1 MDEIKQMFEA
11 HHLFTFNIAGKT
23 LGVDQS
29 LVVQWVIILLVAVG
43 CIFLTKNLKKEPGTR
58 QTVLEIFVETIHNL
72 VKETMGEEYLFF
84 APYIGTIAVYLGL
97 LNMTGL
103 IGIDPPT
110 QDYSVAVGL
119 ALITFVVIQAFA
131 IRKMGV
137 GHYLLAYTKPLIPLT
152 PINIMERV
160 MLPVSLSLRL
170 FGNILAASIIM
181 KIVYIALG
189 GLLPPITQ
197 LIIPV
202 PLHIY
207 FDLFDGG
214 VQMVIFMMLTMI
226 NIKVIAEH

>member
-1 MDEIKQMFEA
+1 M
-11 HHLFTFNIAGKT
+11 LFR
-23 LGVDQS
+23 S
-29 LVVQWVIILLVAVG
+29 
-43 CIFLTKNLKKEPGTR
+43 
-58 QTVLEIFVETIHNL
+58 
-72 VKETMGEEYLFF
+72 
-84 APYIGTIAVYLGL
+84 
-97 LNMTGL
+97 
-103 IGIDPPT
+103 
-110 QDYSVAVGL
+110 
-119 ALITFVVIQAFA
+119 
-131 IRKMGV
+131 